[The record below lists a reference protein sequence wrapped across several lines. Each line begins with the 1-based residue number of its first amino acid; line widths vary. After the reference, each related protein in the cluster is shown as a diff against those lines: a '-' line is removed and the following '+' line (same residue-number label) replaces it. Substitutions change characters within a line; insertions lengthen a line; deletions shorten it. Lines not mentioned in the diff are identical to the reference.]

1 MIFAAQNY
9 LLRIIL
15 LSKEFIIQPA
25 SIPQIHQLQLAV
37 KIENTYDPIT
47 SLSLLVALTGNL
59 PQFVLLNRKQILV
72 LPHTIISGI
81 RLIEHFDRVVSIITI
96 RLADKVI
103 ATNFE
108 RIITNKL
115 SFVFK
120 ASDAV
125 SIEAR
130 KLWKLLGYEVGS
142 FSYEVTVV
150 FNSSSSIS
158 VAETLLRGHALPVIF
173 A

>member
-1 MIFAAQNY
+1 MLFNTQNL
-9 LLRIIL
+9 LLRTIL
-15 LSKEFIIQPA
+15 LSKDVVMQLSA
-25 SIPQIHQLQLAV
+25 VPQIRQLQLAV

-72 LPHTIISGI
+72 LPHTIVSGS
-81 RLIEHFDRVVSIITI
+81 RLNEQFSRVVSIVMI
-96 RLADKVI
+96 RLSDKVV

-108 RIITNKL
+108 RTTATKL

-125 SIEAR
+125 FVEAR
-130 KLWKLLGYEVGS
+130 KV
-142 FSYEVTVV
+142 
-150 FNSSSSIS
+150 
-158 VAETLLRGHALPVIF
+158 
-173 A
+173 